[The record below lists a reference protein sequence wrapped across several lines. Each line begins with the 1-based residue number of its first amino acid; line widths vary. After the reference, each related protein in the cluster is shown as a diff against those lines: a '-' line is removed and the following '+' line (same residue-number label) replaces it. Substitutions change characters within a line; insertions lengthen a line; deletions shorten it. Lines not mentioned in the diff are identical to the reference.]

1 MTEIIGYVC
10 AIFIGI
16 ILGLIGSGGSILTIP
31 VLVYILGVETILAT
45 TYSLFIIGITAFFGA
60 VKNIKNRTVNLR
72 VGLIFAFPSL
82 ISIYLTRR
90 FIISS
95 LPEKINI
102 TESFFYYKEELIMLF
117 FATIMLFSSFYMLKK
132 RKVRSINKE
141 IKYLYITLEGLIIGL
156 ISGLIGVGGGFLI
169 IPALVFIGGLSMK
182 IAIGTSLIIITLKS
196 FIGIIGDLYTPI
208 KMNYFFLLKFSFFSL
223 VGMSLGLCI
232 SKFMSEEKL
241 KKIFGFFV
249 LFISVFIFIKEL
261 Y

>member
-1 MTEIIGYVC
+1 MTDIIGFVC

-16 ILGLIGSGGSILTIP
+16 ILGLIGGGGSILTIP

-45 TYSLFIIGITAFFGA
+45 SYSLFITGTTALFGA
-60 VKNIKNRTVNLR
+60 IKNIKNGTVNLR

-90 FIISS
+90 FIITS

-102 TESFFYYKEELIMLF
+102 TERLIFYKEELIMLF
-117 FATIMLFSSFYMLKK
+117 FAIIMLFSAFYMLKK
-132 RKVRSINKE
+132 RKERNRNKE
-141 IKYLYITLEGLIIGL
+141 IKYLYITLEGLIVGV

-169 IPALVFIGGLSMK
+169 IPALVFAGGLSMK
-182 IAIGTSLIIITLKS
+182 IAVGTSLIIITLKS

-208 KMNYFFLLKFSFFSL
+208 KINYLFLLKFSFFSV
-223 VGMSLGLCI
+223 VGMSLGLYI

>member
-1 MTEIIGYVC
+1 MTEIIGFVC

-16 ILGLIGSGGSILTIP
+16 ILGLIGGGGSILTIP

-45 TYSLFIIGITAFFGA
+45 SYSLFITGTTALFGA
-60 VKNIKNRTVNLR
+60 IKNIKNGTVNLR

-90 FIISS
+90 FIITS

-102 TESFFYYKEELIMLF
+102 TERLIFYKEELIMLF
-117 FATIMLFSSFYMLKK
+117 FAIIMLFSAFYMLKK
-132 RKVRSINKE
+132 RKERNRNKE
-141 IKYLYITLEGLIIGL
+141 IKYLYITLEGLIVGV

-169 IPALVFIGGLSMK
+169 IPALVFAGGLSMK
-182 IAIGTSLIIITLKS
+182 IAVGTSLIIITLKS

-208 KMNYFFLLKFSFFSL
+208 KINYLFLLKFSFFSV
-223 VGMSLGLCI
+223 VGMSLGLYI